1 MMDRKILADVYR
13 YWFGSLSNPDDFPAD
28 KSEIWFKQSDATDD
42 YIREIFGAAIP
53 EALAE
58 KWEVAELTRE
68 EQMGLV
74 ILLDQFPRNIFR
86 TSGEAFAY
94 DPKARTIARLLITL
108 GRERFYRAERAFLYL
123 PFEHSE
129 DIADQDLGIFL
140 FAEDALSAPESWKE
154 RARVYLDFAARHR
167 DLIRKFGRFPHRNVM
182 LGRSST
188 EEEEAFLRTSG
199 RGY

>member
-1 MMDRKILADVYR
+1 MDRKIFADVYL
-13 YWFGSLSNPDDFPAD
+13 YWFGTLSDPDDYPAE
-28 KSEIWFKQSDATDD
+28 KSEIWFKQSDATDA
-42 YIREIFGAAIP
+42 YIRETFGAAIP

-58 KWEVAELTRE
+58 KWEVAELSRE

-74 ILLDQFPRNIFR
+74 VLLDQFPRNIFR

-94 DPKARTIARLLITL
+94 DGKARTIARLLVAL
-108 GRERFYRAERAFLYL
+108 GRERFYRAERCFLYL

-129 DIADQDLGIFL
+129 DIADQDLGVFL
-140 FAEDALSAPESWKE
+140 FAEDALSAPESWKD
-154 RARVYLDFAARHR
+154 RSRLYLDFATRHR

-182 LGRSST
+182 LGRSAT
-188 EEEEAFLRTSG
+188 AEEEAFLAANG

>member
-1 MMDRKILADVYR
+1 MNRKILRDVHA
-13 YWFGSLSNPDDFPAD
+13 YWFGALSDLEDFPAG
-28 KSEIWFKQSDATDD
+28 KSEIWFKQSDATDAE
-42 YIREIFGAAIP
+42 IRDTFGAAIP

-58 KWEVAELTRE
+58 PWDVSDLSRE

-74 ILLDQFPRNIFR
+74 VLLDQFPRNIFR

-94 DPKARTIARLLITL
+94 DAKARTIARLLIAL

-129 DIADQDLGIFL
+129 DIADQDLCVFL
-140 FAEDALSAPESWKE
+140 FAEDALSASESWKDK
-154 RARVYLDFAARHR
+154 ARLYLDFATKHR

-188 EEEEAFLRTSG
+188 AEEDAFLEANG

>member
-1 MMDRKILADVYR
+1 VDLKILTDVYR
-13 YWFGSLSNPDDFPAD
+13 YWFGTLADPDDLPIE
-28 KSEIWFKQSDATDD
+28 KSEIWFKQSDARDD
-42 YIREIFGAAIP
+42 YIRETFGAAIP

-58 KWEVAELTRE
+58 QWDVAALSRE

-86 TSGEAFAY
+86 TSSEAFAY
-94 DPKARTIARLLITL
+94 DAKARTIARLLITL
-108 GRERFYRAERAFLYL
+108 GRERFYRVERAFLYL

-129 DIADQDLGIFL
+129 DIADQDLAVFL
-140 FAEDALSAPESWKE
+140 YAEDALSAPESWKE
-154 RARVYLDFAARHR
+154 RSRLHLDYGTKHR

-188 EEEEAFLRTSG
+188 PKEEAFLAANG

>member
-1 MMDRKILADVYR
+1 MDRKILTDVYR
-13 YWFGSLSNPDDFPAD
+13 YWFGTLADPDDYPAE

-42 YIREIFGAAIP
+42 YIRETFGPAIP

-58 KWEVAELTRE
+58 KWEVSDLSRE

-94 DPKARTIARLLITL
+94 DAKARTIARLLITL
-108 GRERFYRAERAFLYL
+108 GREHFFRTERAFLYL

-129 DIADQDLGIFL
+129 DIADQDLSVFL
-140 FAEDALSAPESWKE
+140 YAEDALSAPESWKD
-154 RARVYLDFAARHR
+154 RARMHLDFATKHR

-188 EEEEAFLRTSG
+188 PEEEAFLAVNG